1 MILVIDD
8 DTAAADAIARALRE
22 TGREVLVAST
32 VDAALAALAA
42 ETPLAVVLD
51 LVLGA
56 DATPLHTALVRRRL
70 PVLLVSGADPQRLPV
85 VAEPKGWRWLAK
97 PCEPDALVTAVAA
110 LVDSVTGEHRAASS
124 TFTRRADGAVSATK
138 STAQIVSETVVDLV
152 ALAILGAVML
162 VVRPANPWIFGGCVV
177 ALLLLAGVR
186 AADLLALSKGLPM
199 RGGPSALI
207 LGALAPLLARLIAP
221 NT

>member
-8 DTAAADAIARALRE
+8 DTAAADAIARTLRE

-70 PVLLVSGADPQRLPV
+70 PVLLVSGADPQRLPM

-110 LVDSVTGEHRAASS
+110 LVDSVTGEHRAAASS
-124 TFTRRADGAVSATK
+124 FTRRADGAVSATK
-138 STAQIVSETVVDLV
+138 STAQIVSETVID
-152 ALAILGAVML
+152 ALAISTLAAEL
-162 VVRPANPWIFGGCVV
+162 FIVRPSNPWIVGGCIV

-199 RGGPSALI
+199 RGGPSALVLAL
-207 LGALAPLLARLIAP
+207 LGAAGTRLGGS
-221 NT
+221 

>member
-8 DTAAADAIARALRE
+8 DAGAADAIARTLRE

-42 ETPLAVVLD
+42 ETPLCVVLD

-70 PVLLVSGADPQRLPV
+70 PVLLVSGADPQRLPA

-110 LVDSVTGEHRAASS
+110 LVGGVTGEHRAPQSS
-124 TFTRRADGAVSATK
+124 ITRGADGAMTATK
-138 STAQIVSETVVDLV
+138 STAQVISETVVDAL
-152 ALAILGAVML
+152 ALAILGAVL
-162 VVRPANPWIFGGCVV
+162 IVVRPESPWVQGGCVV
-177 ALLLLAGVR
+177 GILLLAGVR
-186 AADLLALSKGLPM
+186 VADLVALSKGLPT
-199 RGGPSALI
+199 RGSV
-207 LGALAPLLARLIAP
+207 GALVLAIVGAAGTRLGGS
-221 NT
+221 